1 MTEKIHSFD
10 AQDQSLGR
18 LATQIAVILQGKHRT
33 DYLPYQDKGEEVV
46 VKNVSQMKITGK
58 KREQKIYYHHTGYLG
73 GLKQV
78 GLGELMDKKPEEVL
92 RKAVWNMLPKNKL
105 RAQRIKKLKFES

>member
-1 MTEKIHSFD
+1 MTEKIHSFN

-33 DYLPYQDKGEEVV
+33 DYLPYQDKGEGVV

-58 KREQKIYYHHTGYLG
+58 KREQK
-73 GLKQV
+73 K
-78 GLGELMDKKPEEVL
+78 
-92 RKAVWNMLPKNKL
+92 
-105 RAQRIKKLKFES
+105 

>member
-18 LATQIAVILQGKHRT
+18 LAGQIAVILQGKHRT

-73 GLKQV
+73 GLKQI
-78 GLGELMDKKPEEVL
+78 GLGKLMDKKPEEVL

-105 RAQRIKKLKFES
+105 RARRIKKLKFEL